1 MRGHSEATVNENVDD
16 PRGMILPGKTF
27 WVEGS
32 IAEAFGMNII
42 AALNQG
48 NWAARH
54 YMDRAEQNG
63 LPTDNAYD
71 LYYGKIDGLGHIL
84 HKSEFSYAE

>member
-1 MRGHSEATVNENVDD
+1 MRGHDKATVNDNVND

-27 WVEGS
+27 YVEGEIES
-32 IAEAFGMNII
+32 TFGTNLSTAIMM
-42 AALNQG
+42 G

-54 YMDRAEQNG
+54 YADRARLNN
-63 LPTDNAYD
+63 LPMDSD

-84 HKSEFSYAE
+84 HKSEFTLV